1 MTGNTVL
8 WNTVLL
14 RFRSGGRQGDAG
26 IASSTLIM
34 GMAIVLAAGFLL
46 VGRIAQAGDMM
57 TRAQTGADAAALGVL
72 APLRDQQV
80 QMLLQGQDP
89 SGAGYWEV
97 TQPPSIPAA
106 RYAKENNTAVEKAG
120 LSGMVGD
127 NSTVKVRNLRCQLK
141 RDSELTQQDRDD
153 LRNHRNLCTDT
164 RGKSGIGRY
173 GTATASAKII
183 QPHCIYTYASGG
195 ASDTGVGPVES
206 IECKG
211 NGHFAHA
218 YPGGNFDDV
227 RRVFK
232 IRLVDQA
239 DGIGYTGEPQM
250 GGPAGGQG
258 VAINQCAKD
267 KSVDIDSKPFG
278 DRVVAWALCWQGTPY
293 SWGGGTYSGPSFG
306 ICCSPG
312 GYSGARTLGFDCS
325 GLTLYAI
332 YQASKGR
339 IALGH
344 FTGDQMSDGRGV
356 KADLNA
362 LQRGDLIFFGSG
374 VPHHVA
380 IYFGGGQIVE
390 APRTGEVVKIS
401 PLAGRD
407 YTSARRFSG

>member
-1 MTGNTVL
+1 M
-8 WNTVLL
+8 LL

-34 GMAIVLAAGFLL
+34 GMAIALAAGFLL

-72 APLRDQQV
+72 APLRDQQAR
-80 QMLLQGQDP
+80 MLIRGQDP

-97 TQPPSIPAA
+97 TQEPKIPAEK
-106 RYAKENNTAVEKAG
+106 YAKQNNAAVQKVD

-127 NSTVKVRNLRCQLK
+127 NATVQVRNLTCQLK
-141 RDSELTQQDRDD
+141 RDNELTEKERDD
-153 LRNHRNLCTDT
+153 LRHRRNLCTDS

-183 QPHCIYTYASGG
+183 QPHCEFHYRALSPDASGAG
-195 ASDTGVGPVES
+195 ALDWVK
-206 IECKG
+206 CNG
-211 NGHFAHA
+211 NGHTLQVL
-218 YPGGNFDDV
+218 GGRFDEV
-227 RRVFK
+227 QKLFK

-239 DGIGYTGEPQM
+239 DGTPYTGAPRTLF
-250 GGPAGGQG
+250 GGPTGGAG
-258 VAINQCAKD
+258 VAVNKCAKED
-267 KSVDIDSKPFG
+267 SVKIDSKPFG
-278 DRVVAWALCWQGTPY
+278 QRVVAWALCWLGTPY

-312 GYSGARTLGFDCS
+312 GYSGASTLGFDCS
-325 GLTLYAI
+325 GLSLYAV

-339 IALGH
+339 LALGH
-344 FTGDQMSDGRGV
+344 YTGDQVSDRRGIPV
-356 KADLNA
+356 SLNA
-362 LQRGDLIFFGSG
+362 LQVGDLIFFGSG

-380 IYFGGGQIVE
+380 IYYGDNQIVE
-390 APRTGEVVKIS
+390 AQQTGVPVKIS

-407 YTSARRFSG
+407 ATSARRFSG